1 MAFNKVILIGNMA
14 QDPELKSTTNGTTT
28 CSFSIA
34 VNRRFAKEGEQSCDF
49 INVVTWKTTAE
60 FVAKHFTKGK
70 QILVFGRLQTR
81 SWKDKDGNNRYAT
94 EVVAEEV
101 SFVGSKETATEAKN
115 DRYTPDVYK
124 SQTQFEA
131 VDNEQDLPF

>member
-14 QDPELKSTTNGTTT
+14 NDPELKTTPNGTTT

-49 INVVTWKTTAE
+49 INVVAWKTTAE
-60 FVAKHFTKGK
+60 FVSKHFTKGK

-101 SFVGSKETATEAKN
+101 SFVGSKETATEAKP
-115 DRYTPDVYK
+115 YTPDVYK

>member
-14 QDPELKSTTNGTTT
+14 QDPELKTTPNGTTT

-49 INVVTWKTTAE
+49 INVVAWKTTAE
-60 FVAKHFTKGK
+60 FVSKHFTKGK

-115 DRYTPDVYK
+115 DRYMPDVYK

-131 VDNEQDLPF
+131 VSSEEDLPF

>member
-14 QDPELKSTTNGTTT
+14 NDPELRSIPSGVST

-49 INVVTWKTTAE
+49 INVVAWKTTAE

-70 QILVFGRLQTR
+70 PILVFGRLQTR
-81 SWKDKDGNNRYAT
+81 NWKDKDGNNRYAT
-94 EVVAEEV
+94 EVVADEV
-101 SFVGSKETATEAKN
+101 SFVGSKENATEAKN
-115 DRYTPDVYK
+115 YTPDAYK
-124 SQTQFEA
+124 AQTQFEP
-131 VDNEQDLPF
+131 VDNEQGLPF